1 MNKGDAQMTY
11 TFSTEL
17 FSDLHK
23 DVYGFRPRGHWFYDA
38 NTTDQE
44 RQEEWDYLCNRLNE
58 QIVEDNARKAQALR
72 DLHTRVA
79 ELRAAGA
86 EDDHQALK
94 WIVQSLNPSQS
105 DLWYGGE
112 WVCYELG
119 LGYDCGY
126 MFNKV
131 CRELELELEEL
142 DSDADRHY
150 YAMSFE
156 E

>member
-1 MNKGDAQMTY
+1 MAY

-38 NTTDQE
+38 STTDEQ
-44 RQEEWDYLCNRLNE
+44 RQEEWDYLCKRLGE
-58 QIVEDNARKAQALR
+58 QIDEDNAAKAKALS

-79 ELRAAGA
+79 DLRTKGAA
-86 EDDHQALK
+86 DDHQALK
-94 WIVQSLNPSQS
+94 WIVQGLNPSQS
-105 DLWYGGE
+105 DLWYGGD

-119 LGYDCGY
+119 LGFDCAY

-131 CRELELELEEL
+131 CRELEMEREA
-142 DSDADRHY
+142 DAERE
-150 YAMSFE
+150 AA
-156 E
+156 

>member
-1 MNKGDAQMTY
+1 MTY

-44 RQEEWDYLCNRLNE
+44 RQEEWDYLCKRLGE
-58 QIVEDNARKAQALR
+58 QIDEENVRKAEALAN
-72 DLHTRVA
+72 LHKQVG

-86 EDDHQALK
+86 ESDKQALK
-94 WIVQSLNPSQS
+94 WIVQSLNPSLS

-112 WVCYELG
+112 WVCYKLG
-119 LGYDCGY
+119 LGFDCGY
-126 MFNKV
+126 MFNEICK
-131 CRELELELEEL
+131 ELALELEAL
-142 DSDADRHY
+142 DDQADRHY

>member
-1 MNKGDAQMTY
+1 MY
-11 TFSTEL
+11 TFDANL

-44 RQEEWDYLCNRLNE
+44 RQEEWDYLCKRLDE
-58 QIVEDNARKAQALR
+58 QIDEENAAKAKALAE
-72 DLHTRVA
+72 LHARVA
-79 ELRAAGA
+79 VLRTKGA
-86 EDDHQALK
+86 QDDHQALK
-94 WIVQSLNPSQS
+94 WIVQSLKPSHM
-105 DLWYGGE
+105 DLCYGGD

-119 LGYDCGY
+119 LGFDCAY

-131 CRELELELEEL
+131 CRELEEEFTAL
-142 DSDADRHY
+142 DDDANRHY